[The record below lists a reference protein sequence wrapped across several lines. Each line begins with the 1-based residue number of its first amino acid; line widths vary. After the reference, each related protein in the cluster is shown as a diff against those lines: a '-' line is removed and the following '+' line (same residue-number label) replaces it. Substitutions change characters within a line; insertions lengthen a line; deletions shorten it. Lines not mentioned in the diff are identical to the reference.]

1 MPLGVGFKGWEASGA
16 AKSLTGVLRPMAA
29 NYCNQAI
36 TLKTPSMSVIGILQ
50 QLSPAKS
57 SSAGM
62 DDQNVEFLLSNIP
75 KQVRLFF
82 RH

>member
-1 MPLGVGFKGWEASGA
+1 MARRKLL
-16 AKSLTGVLRPMAA
+16 LTGRYTQISTSFASLHIWPFFTAR
-29 NYCNQAI
+29 
-36 TLKTPSMSVIGILQ
+36 KMSVIGILQ